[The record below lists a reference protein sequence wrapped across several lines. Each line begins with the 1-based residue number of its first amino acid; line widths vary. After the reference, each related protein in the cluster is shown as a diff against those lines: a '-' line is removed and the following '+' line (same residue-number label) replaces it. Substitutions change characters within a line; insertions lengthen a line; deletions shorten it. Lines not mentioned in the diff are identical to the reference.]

1 MNSNTSPPE
10 LKVVEKRESAVVNE
24 RAPASDDAE
33 VEVDGIDEIR
43 RSVESY
49 SAEETKRILRKVDY
63 RLIPLLT
70 LLYLLA
76 FIDRGNIANAKIAGL
91 ERDLRLHG
99 SQYNI
104 ALTLFFVPYGLFE
117 VPSNVVLKILRPSV
131 WIAIMMLAWGTVT
144 TLMGLVQSYEGLL
157 AARFFLGVAESG
169 FFPAAT
175 YLLTIWYKR
184 YEVQQRMA
192 IFYGSA
198 SLSGAFSGLLAF
210 AIQKMHGVA
219 NLAGWRWI
227 FILEGLLPVLLS
239 LAIWFVLP
247 DSPERAKFLT
257 KTEREFLANRLSIE
271 TGSGHG
277 RVTNN
282 DKITLGH
289 VIAAFKEWKIYC
301 AILMF
306 WANTIGVYGF
316 TATVPTVIND
326 LGYTAAQA
334 QLLTIPIYV
343 VATMGILTFAY
354 LSDRYQQ
361 RTPFIIAGNTIA
373 LLGFAAQLAIP
384 HPRYPGLTYAM
395 LFLVAAGLYSAF
407 TPVLCLIANNLAP
420 SSKRAVGMAILI
432 SIGNWGGIAGSNIYR
447 AAEKP
452 RYPTGFGVSLA
463 ICGIAIITAFFL
475 RFAFKRVND
484 QRDRLIAEQGEET
497 IRARYTAKELLD
509 MGDLSPFFRYTL

>member
-1 MNSNTSPPE
+1 MNPDISLPSKPE
-10 LKVVEKRESAVVNE
+10 TAEKSKIRVDNDKILASDVVE
-24 RAPASDDAE
+24 SD
-33 VEVDGIDEIR
+33 EVDETLV
-43 RSVESY
+43 SVQAY
-49 SAEETKRILRKVDY
+49 SPEEAKRILRKVDY

-91 ERDLRLHG
+91 ETDLHLVG
-99 SQYNI
+99 YQYNI
-104 ALTLFFVPYGLFE
+104 ALTLFFIPYGLFE
-117 VPSNVVLKILRPSV
+117 VPSNIILKILRPSV
-131 WIAIMMLAWGTVT
+131 WIAIMMLGWGTFNGV
-144 TLMGLVQSYEGLL
+144 VQSYQGLL
-157 AARFFLGVAESG
+157 IARFFLGVAESG

-184 YEVQQRMA
+184 YEVQHRMA

-210 AIQKMHGVA
+210 AIQKMHGIA

-227 FILEGLLPVLLS
+227 FILEGLLPVAFS
-239 LAIWFVLP
+239 IVIWFILP

-257 KTEREFLANRLSIE
+257 KEERKFIVNRLSLE
-271 TGSGHG
+271 TGSGQG

-282 DKITLGH
+282 DKITPRH

-316 TATVPTVIND
+316 TATVPTVISD

-343 VATMGILTFAY
+343 AATIGILAFAY
-354 LSDRYQQ
+354 LSDHYEQ
-361 RTPFIIAGNTIA
+361 RTPFIIAGNTVA

-384 HPRYPGLTYAM
+384 HPRYPGLTYGM
-395 LFLVAAGLYSAF
+395 LFLIACGLYSAF

-432 SIGNWGGIAGSNIYR
+432 SIGNWGGIAGSNIYF
-447 AAEKP
+447 AKEKP

-463 ICGIAIITAFFL
+463 ICGIAIITAIFL
-475 RFAFKRVND
+475 RVEFKKVND
-484 QRDRLIAEQGEET
+484 QRDKLIAEQGEET
-497 IRARYTAKELLD
+497 IRARYTQQQLLD
-509 MGDLSPFFRYTL
+509 MGDLSPFFRYTI

>member
-1 MNSNTSPPE
+1 MNPDISPPPK
-10 LKVVEKRESAVVNE
+10 LEKADEPNIGLDNDKS
-24 RAPASDDAE
+24 PTSDDVERDEADE
-33 VEVDGIDEIR
+33 VR
-43 RSVESY
+43 RSVQAY
-49 SAEETKRILRKVDY
+49 SPEEAKRILRKVDY

-91 ERDLRLHG
+91 ERDLHLVG
-99 SQYNI
+99 YQYNI

-117 VPSNVVLKILRPSV
+117 VPSNIILKILRPSV
-131 WIAIMMLAWGTVT
+131 WIAIMMLGWGTVT
-144 TLMGLVQSYEGLL
+144 TLLGVVQSYQGLL
-157 AARFFLGVAESG
+157 IARFFLGVAESG

-184 YEVQQRMA
+184 YEVQHRMA

-210 AIQKMHGVA
+210 AIQKMHGIA

-227 FILEGLLPVLLS
+227 FILEGFLPVAFS
-239 LAIWFVLP
+239 IVIWFILP

-257 KTEREFLANRLSIE
+257 KEEKEFIINRLSLE
-271 TGSGHG
+271 TGSGQG

-282 DKITLGH
+282 DKITPRH
-289 VIAAFKEWKIYC
+289 VLAAFKEWKIYC

-343 VATMGILTFAY
+343 VATIGILVFAY
-354 LSDRYQQ
+354 LSDRYEQ

-384 HPRYPGLTYAM
+384 HPRYPGLTYGM
-395 LFLVAAGLYSAF
+395 LFLVASGLYSAF
-407 TPVLCLIANNLAP
+407 TPVLCLVANNLAP

-432 SIGNWGGIAGSNIYR
+432 SIGNWGGIAGSNIYLVK
-447 AAEKP
+447 EKP
-452 RYPTGFGVSLA
+452 KYPTGFGVSLA
-463 ICGIAIITAFFL
+463 ICGIAIITAIFL
-475 RFAFKRVND
+475 RVEFKRVNR
-484 QRDRLIAEQGEET
+484 QRDKLIAEQGEEN
-497 IRARYTAKELLD
+497 IRARYTEKELLD